1 MILNRCRLVD
11 VESGQVRENAS
22 IHVEGGV
29 IKNIQ
34 DGGTIDEKE
43 GIDLN
48 GLYVLPGLFN
58 AHVHLSMVFPF
69 SETDL
74 NEEPAITSLRCYRR
88 ASDALRAGVTTIR
101 TVGEQHRADIALR
114 TMINKDWVNGARII
128 SAGKAISVSG
138 GHGLA
143 PGPSLATEANGADGF
158 RKAART
164 ELASGANH
172 IKIFLTGGLGKIHEK
187 LAEKQA
193 TRDEIKA
200 AVSVAS
206 SKGTYVCAHAG
217 DSEPIIQAVE
227 AGIRCFEHCY
237 NLNDQAANSIRESNG
252 YAVPTLVV
260 TRSPDWMRAN
270 RFEEWTIEK
279 AVGAGSTHLESIR
292 TAVRAG
298 VKIVNGTDMPPGDTN
313 NGVNATV
320 REAEFLVDAG
330 LSPLDALRASTINAA
345 QLCNIDDQLGLV
357 KPGYQADLIATQDNP
372 LDNIQNLRHIK
383 YVMHSGRVVRNE
395 INRSG

>member
-1 MILNRCRLVD
+1 
-11 VESGQVRENAS
+11 
-22 IHVEGGV
+22 
-29 IKNIQ
+29 
-34 DGGTIDEKE
+34 
-43 GIDLN
+43 
-48 GLYVLPGLFN
+48 
-58 AHVHLSMVFPF
+58 
-69 SETDL
+69 
-74 NEEPAITSLRCYRR
+74 
-88 ASDALRAGVTTIR
+88 
-101 TVGEQHRADIALR
+101 
-114 TMINKDWVNGARII
+114 
-128 SAGKAISVSG
+128 
-138 GHGLA
+138 
-143 PGPSLATEANGADGF
+143 
-158 RKAART
+158 
-164 ELASGANH
+164 
-172 IKIFLTGGLGKIHEK
+172 
-187 LAEKQA
+187 
-193 TRDEIKA
+193 
-200 AVSVAS
+200 
-206 SKGTYVCAHAG
+206 
-217 DSEPIIQAVE
+217 
-227 AGIRCFEHCY
+227 
-237 NLNDQAANSIRESNG
+237 
-252 YAVPTLVV
+252 
-260 TRSPDWMRAN
+260 MRAN